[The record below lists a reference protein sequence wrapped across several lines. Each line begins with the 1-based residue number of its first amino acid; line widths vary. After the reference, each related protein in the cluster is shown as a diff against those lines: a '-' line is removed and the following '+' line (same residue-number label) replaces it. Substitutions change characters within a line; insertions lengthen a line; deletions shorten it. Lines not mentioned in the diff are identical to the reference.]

1 MSTDAAADG
10 PSLDFIPP
18 SLALQTSSLQHW
30 AHEALLDCLVCD
42 LVLWARGVF
51 SLAVEANFNLNLL
64 PVPALMDT
72 FGYHLWSDRAF
83 CPCLSTAATA
93 VHIVCRLRLVALF
106 ALRYEREGRAQTSD
120 LLQRLSEFG
129 LPRPQLGL
137 VRTLLTH
144 CGSDKRVADL
154 FSDRTFSSRFATLA
168 KQNLKVAHF
177 AARIVTAAPG

>member
-1 MSTDAAADG
+1 M
-10 PSLDFIPP
+10 
-18 SLALQTSSLQHW
+18 
-30 AHEALLDCLVCD
+30 CD
-42 LVLWARGVF
+42 LRLRARGAF
-51 SLAVEANFNLNLL
+51 SLTLEANFNLNLL
-64 PVPALMDT
+64 PVPTLIET
-72 FGYHLWSDRAF
+72 LGYHLWCDRAL
-83 CPCLSTAATA
+83 CPRLSTEATA
-93 VHIVCRLRLVALF
+93 VHRVCRLRLVALF